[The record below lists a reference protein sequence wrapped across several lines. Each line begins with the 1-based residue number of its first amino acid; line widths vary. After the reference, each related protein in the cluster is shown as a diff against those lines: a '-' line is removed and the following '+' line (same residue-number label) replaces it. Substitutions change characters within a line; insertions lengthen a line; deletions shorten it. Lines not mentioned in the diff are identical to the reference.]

1 MPNCLVPAAA
11 VIAAALAPAGVL
23 AQQYVSQEGASSVPN
38 YSLVQLSVDPDKVS
52 AEAFKAQV
60 DTIRS
65 CEDAVK
71 VGGALGADITRN
83 AYLRG
88 SQLPTDLASILK
100 TLPAGQP
107 TPLFSGKD
115 GQLRVLV
122 ICGRT

>member
-1 MPNCLVPAAA
+1 MLNRLVPAAA
-11 VIAAALAPAGVL
+11 VLSVALAPVGVL

-38 YSLVQLSVDPDKVS
+38 YSLVQLSVDPAKVS

-83 AYLRG
+83 AYVRA
-88 SQLPTDLASILK
+88 SQLPTDLAAILK
-100 TLPAGQP
+100 KLPSGEP
-107 TPLFSGKD
+107 TPLFSGND